1 MRQLKINKS
10 ITPRSEQSL
19 DKYLT
24 EISRV
29 PLVSTEEEDILPRL
43 VASLWCLLKKKYYLP
58 KPFMREARKVKWLK
72 TSLSKPICALSYLL
86 LNSIRTKVLP
96 LLT

>member
-29 PLVSTEEEDILPRL
+29 PLVSTEEE
-43 VASLWCLLKKKYYLP
+43 VLL
-58 KPFMREARKVKWLK
+58 AQA
-72 TSLSKPICALSYLL
+72 IHAGG
-86 LNSIRTKVLP
+86 
-96 LLT
+96 